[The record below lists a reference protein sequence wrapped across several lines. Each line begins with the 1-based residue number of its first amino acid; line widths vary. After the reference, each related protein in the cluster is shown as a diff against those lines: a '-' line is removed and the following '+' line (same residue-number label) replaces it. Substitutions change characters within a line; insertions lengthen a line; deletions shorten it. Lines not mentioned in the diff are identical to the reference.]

1 MIFVTIGM
9 MYGFDRLIRKM
20 DEIAGMIEE
29 EVIMQIGVGTYKPEN
44 GKYFEFLSKK
54 DMDNFYNSAR
64 IIVCHSGV
72 GSIISALDYNKPI
85 VVVPRLHSYGEVID
99 DHQIEIAKKLEDK
112 GKIHVVNNLD
122 KLENVINNINGE
134 YNNFNKKNEL
144 MNNGEY
150 NNFYKKNE
158 LIDNLREYL
167 DTLNIKK

>member
-72 GSIISALDYNKPI
+72 GSIISALDYNEAMLFG
-85 VVVPRLHSYGEVID
+85 PRVQGHGVFAATHRFELGE
-99 DHQIEIAKKLEDK
+99 KLEDK
-112 GKIHVVNNLD
+112 GKIH
-122 KLENVINNINGE
+122 
-134 YNNFNKKNEL
+134 
-144 MNNGEY
+144 
-150 NNFYKKNE
+150 
-158 LIDNLREYL
+158 
-167 DTLNIKK
+167 